1 MRLSTDRA
9 KAAGYDLNDVQIKAA
24 QKWRDIDPNAPEDD
38 LYAWVDQYMSPQ
50 GQWSEQLDQMRQV
63 LNAPQERSFAGQIW
77 DGYKNNLL
85 VQDIVETAIAT
96 LGIAGAQALFSDMTM
111 QEIAGAAAVGVG
123 AGMVGRPL
131 GDRLGRAGGRFAD
144 KQFPETSQKLMD
156 DMQKNVEAAKA
167 VGGKAVDEV
176 LQAKMQH
183 HMPEGRGFFEGM
195 GSINGRAYG
204 DNLAQAA
211 VGLAAPAVLG
221 NQAAASEPEVVA
233 VS

>member
-1 MRLSTDRA
+1 MRLSKDRA
-9 KAAGYDLNDVQIKAA
+9 KAAGYDLNDEQIKAA
-24 QKWRDIDPNAPEDD
+24 QKVYSEQGFGTEKSEADI
-38 LYAWVDQYMSPQ
+38 YAWVNQYMSPQ
-50 GQWSEQLDQMRQV
+50 SAG
-63 LNAPQERSFAGQIW
+63 PQERSFAGQIW

-123 AGMVGRPL
+123 AGMAGRPL
-131 GDRLGRAGGRFAD
+131 GDRLGRAGGRLAD
-144 KQFPETSQKLMD
+144 RQFPGSSQRLMD
-156 DMQKNVEAAKA
+156 NMQEGVAQAKA
-167 VGGKAVDEV
+167 MGGKAVDEV
-176 LQAKMQH
+176 LQAKLQH

-195 GSINGRAYG
+195 GSIYGRTYG

-211 VGLAAPAVLG
+211 VGLAAPVVFG

>member
-1 MRLSTDRA
+1 MRLSRDRA
-9 KAAGYDLNDVQIKAA
+9 KAVGYDLTDEQVMFAERLYDQHAAAVGTKKAEVDV
-24 QKWRDIDPNAPEDD
+24 
-38 LYAWVDQYMSPQ
+38 YAWVNQYMSPE
-50 GQWSEQLDQMRQV
+50 GQPAV
-63 LNAPQERSFAGQIW
+63 PQERSFAGQLW

-85 VQDIVETAIAT
+85 VQDIVETAVAT

-123 AGMVGRPL
+123 AGMAGRPL

-144 KQFPETSQKLMD
+144 KQFPGSSKMLMD
-156 DMQKNVEAAKA
+156 NMQEGVEQAKA
-167 VGGKAVDEV
+167 MGGKAMDEV
-176 LQAKMQH
+176 LQAKMKH

-195 GSINGRAYG
+195 GSIYGRAYG